1 MKPNNGM
8 VDTEFLKSLM
18 KVKNLSESEF
28 ADAIGVSHSMVNR
41 VLNGKRGAGT
51 KFIIG
56 VLNNFAGV
64 EMSQL
69 IRYDSPLTKGNK
81 KPKTA

>member
-1 MKPNNGM
+1 MKTNFGM

-18 KVKNLSESEF
+18 KVKNLSASEF
-28 ADAIGVSHSMVNR
+28 AEVIGVSHSMVSR

-51 KFIIG
+51 KFIVG
-56 VLNNFAGV
+56 VLNNFEGV

-69 IRYDSPLTKGNK
+69 FRYDRVLPKVNK
-81 KPKTA
+81 KAKTA